1 MTTTAEFAEQT
12 TVIDSNVIVLV
23 MLSVGVLLTLALL
36 GFFGVMLWRES
47 RGSGNDSQC
56 PSNHTDVY

>member
-47 RGSGNDSQC
+47 RRSGNDSQC